1 MTWESF
7 DKFNE
12 IVSEYMPEYGEGE
25 TLASQTVT
33 AVNKLIY
40 KWYNDGDVYDNTYFM
55 NGWANDLS
63 SYANWLSKY
72 VDAGSILDD
81 IQNCLFDDDYEEILW
96 KLAEKYLNREYLG
109 RLSNKQ
115 KQGTIYKCVGK
126 YEWNNNETWE
136 GDEM

>member
-1 MTWESF
+1 MKWESF
-7 DKFNE
+7 DNFND
-12 IVSEYMPEYGEGE
+12 ITTEYMPAYGEGE

-96 KLAEKYLNREYLG
+96 KLAEKYLNREYLEK
-109 RLSNKQ
+109 LTNKQ

>member
-12 IVSEYMPEYGEGE
+12 IVSEYMPKHGEGE

-40 KWYNDGDVYDNTYFM
+40 KWYNDGDVYDNTYLM
-55 NGWANDLS
+55 TGWANDLS

-72 VDAGSILDD
+72 VDAGNILDD
-81 IQNCLFDDDYEEILW
+81 IQDCLCDDDYEEILW
-96 KLAEKYLNREYLG
+96 KLAEKYLNREYLEK
-109 RLSNKQ
+109 LTNKQ

-126 YEWNNNETWE
+126 YEWGNNETWE

>member
-7 DKFNE
+7 DKFSE

-81 IQNCLFDDDYEEILW
+81 IQNCLFDDNYEEILW

-109 RLSNKQ
+109 KLTNKQ

-126 YEWNNNETWE
+126 YKWNNNEAWE